1 MFVSRKENGEKTAH
15 LNSLSERMLEE
26 YGKVVDER
34 DESKGLNNYSAPI
47 TALAAGHENG
57 DALWYTMM

>member
-1 MFVSRKENGEKTAH
+1 
-15 LNSLSERMLEE
+15 MLEE

-34 DESKGLNNYSAPI
+34 DESKGLNNYSAAI

-57 DALWYTMM
+57 DALWYTTM